1 MGKMMGIGF
10 WEIAIV
16 AGIPVLLL
24 VGGLI
29 VFLAVRGSKK

>member
-1 MGKMMGIGF
+1 MMGIGM

-16 AGIPVLLL
+16 AAIPVLLL
-24 VGGLI
+24 VVGLI